1 MLATF
6 YNYDSEFNKLN
17 KTLENGLELNITL
30 KDITEVINPIL
41 LIKSNNN
48 FNYNY
53 CYIDKLERYYFIDK
67 KEIVT
72 NDLIKLHLS
81 VDVLMSYK
89 QDILNANANIRE
101 TDNTDVS
108 NDYTGNNNF
117 IITKYPLENPFTTDT
132 DILTTI

>member
-72 NDLIKLHLS
+72 NDLIKLYLN

-89 QDILNANANIRE
+89 QDILNANANIME